1 MANSKN
7 SKTRKTAPKNTE
19 LQDAVRPALV
29 SELVAVAGKTAE
41 SEFAV
46 WRKFAELARSGELSV
61 RGFKAHLE
69 QATEQGAEF
78 ATLKAGHAQ
87 HLVLMLTLSE
97 LNGSPKNVARLYTLA
112 DRLVRSA
119 QDVKGQTKADTAR
132 KVAEGAKTKGAKFE
146 TLDTKTPKQT
156 PAKRDAHHNSKSES
170 VKVDVKTIE
179 TLEKLVTELDA
190 SKISP
195 ELVSALIG
203 LGTAI
208 EVKFA

>member
-1 MANSKN
+1 MATSKN
-7 SKTRKTAPKNTE
+7 SKTGKTATPNTE

-29 SELVAVAGKTAE
+29 AELVAVAGKTAE
-41 SEFAV
+41 SEFSV
-46 WRKFAELARSGELSV
+46 WRKFADLAKSGDLSV
-61 RGFKAHLE
+61 NGFKAHLA

-97 LNGSPKNVARLYTLA
+97 LADSPRNVARLYTLA

-119 QDVKGQTKADTAR
+119 PETKGVSKSETAR
-132 KVAEGAKTKGAKFE
+132 KVAETAKSKGAKFG

-156 PAKRDAHHNSKSES
+156 AKRDAHHNSKVES